1 MSASEALFHPVI
13 VVYKANA
20 KTLAEKPYRYQV
32 QIIWQHDY
40 ENESTVFDGPH
51 KGHHSL
57 FWARVCARSWARRG
71 DPARVVEN
79 V

>member
-13 VVYKANA
+13 VVYKANP

-40 ENESTVFDGPH
+40 KNESTVFDGPH
-51 KGHHSL
+51 
-57 FWARVCARSWARRG
+57 
-71 DPARVVEN
+71 
-79 V
+79 

>member
-13 VVYKANA
+13 VVYQANA

-40 ENESTVFDGPH
+40 KNECVIWRIG
-51 KGHHSL
+51 
-57 FWARVCARSWARRG
+57 
-71 DPARVVEN
+71 N
-79 V
+79 VTKQSKTSH